1 MANNHYEEEL
11 LAAMKAIA
19 DASVATVKFDKTEKA
34 TIVDTS
40 KSELGEYR
48 VDNGAMTFTA
58 YSDNKTYIDGDVVYV
73 TIPGGDINQ
82 QKIISGKYV
91 SGELEDTSY
100 ISPSE
105 TFISVTDNL
114 FANQFD
120 NEYALTANGATRMIP
135 IASALIDEVG
145 YNRIL
150 ISGEFQTWLKHYNL
164 AAGHYGLRIDIEEKK
179 QIDPNRFDS
188 QIHSYYLDVSS
199 MYGDV
204 YNFETFYKQEILCD
218 TSNIEGLITKVSL
231 VFYQLNDFI
240 DAEKKEIEALVG
252 ADNIFVRNIDVRFG
266 FDLANYDGEDVLL
279 YTTKS
284 STYVDQITPTVKE
297 YFKDKL
303 DPDGPALSDADISGL
318 LEEFNSKDFRIRWLI
333 DEGDRKKVISNISEA
348 PIGTSVHVYRWN
360 LSEGVADFRA
370 GNFWEEIL
378 DYKDSFDIKGFKPD
392 SSKREE
398 KIKIIIESPSQEYV
412 EAQMNKDSEF
422 IELSELANK
431 DKTDGELLAKLEAK
445 RNEYISQITRY
456 ISNELVFT
464 NESDVVD
471 YTSLDLITGLTID
484 VDVNGYNGV
493 YMVYDDVGNILAAS
507 EGTKSRI
514 LSANYTSLV
523 SGDDVADAAE
533 KITWVI
539 PLHNTMIRT
548 PEYGKEYVGPKLI
561 VDTQQLIDNPGT
573 DEVKEYS
580 DRIEITRVG
589 VTPTVGMGE
598 YEPGSAQQI
607 FRIAD
612 HYRQTATN
620 NTILC
625 KIVKNRR
632 TYTAAATLS
641 FGPHGI
647 QGTDYSFT
655 LDYENGAIAIPRT
668 KDYIA
673 YIKPHIYNADNF
685 EITDLYTGDAFEWSW
700 YNKRENQNAAVDGLD
715 ILNNRPGYGGPK
727 NVAAIRVNTDDVT
740 KLRNYIL
747 VCKLK
752 GYTPLAS
759 KDGNQQLTLVAYLP
773 IAIKRPDLP
782 NLAIDGAI
790 NVKYDTTGGNPK
802 KYDKPY
808 TLQSN
813 ETLID
818 DHGNPYQIDFE
829 REDFITWRMVYD
841 PDNCP
846 DAETTSYSYYPHV
859 SEKGYLILPIPFMT
873 TGVGT
878 QYSVEAV
885 VKETRSFKNY
895 KTVVKNNTTVVEYDT
910 VTYTKDEVLW
920 IQPIRLFIERYGSA
934 LLNAWDGNLTI
945 DEENGIILS
954 AMMGA
959 GVKNT
964 DNSFSGVLMGDVS
977 KAYNQNVQGPLAR
990 YYKGIGLYGFDGGVQ
1005 SFGLNVNG
1013 KAFFGASGHGQ
1024 ILIDGSSG
1032 EITSANYKI
1041 NDCGINLDLDDGI
1054 LTAKGPVVTTGTKET
1069 QSLLLIDP
1077 QAGGDY
1083 DSRPFFKISDHLGHD
1098 LMQVGYGVYK
1108 LQNSLYDEGK
1118 VGMQLDF
1125 NRGTLKAKSE
1135 AGKDDQGHKYKS
1147 SFVMIDGS
1155 GDSGSFFRIY
1165 DGKAQKDI
1173 FYAGGSQLNNA
1184 EGTRRIT
1191 DSDTITVKT
1200 NPEVQKVMNE
1210 NISNPVRAAK
1220 DPKVTTTV
1228 KPNKVEGDLAYIT
1241 IIKTS
1246 RAQDDYTGGSVKY
1259 PVTTG
1264 DQAGKL
1270 ESITSSECKICKWK
1284 TSTTTYTITIDM
1296 KKIKSIDLGEGAIL
1310 DFRKPFCRDQVR
1322 DLKDKTVYGQEV
1334 VDKNPDK
1341 IIALTNRDGLTNTS
1355 KTVDSDTNL
1364 TIRHIYYKKTAVAD
1378 IKNGTFFLQSSNY
1391 GGSENEEVNR
1401 LGMKIDLSEGSIAI
1415 YDKNATGG
1423 YVKLSSKASEFL
1435 KVVCVKDGNNQTLI
1449 TAGESQFYLKSFDY
1463 KAPTIKDETV
1473 TDENGTTH
1481 TDRKITSP
1489 GKGLKIDLRSNTIEG
1504 YNVLIHTM
1512 NGADTDKYIKIDS
1525 SASTYP
1531 LRIGAKFRV
1540 SWEGSIWAKDGY
1552 FVDGHFSGVLESN
1565 EGHIGGFLITNQ
1577 GIFTTTDKTTANGN
1591 LSLYSTGDINAGSNA
1606 IRISGSGKYMLIGT
1620 GAQIQFNGATGNA
1633 AFAGGLAIG
1642 GNMLV
1647 AGSISDADLTA
1658 PDANGLTFATA
1669 KTDPAWYINKENG
1682 VVVNKGKIGGWSITK
1697 GHIKSAGSKID
1708 LSSASGS
1715 EYLKVGSL
1723 VLSSSTLNFNAN
1735 NLNAEGTTDD
1745 KIFYSD
1751 GVIHIQSGGE
1761 VQLQGYAAHAGAYYK
1776 FPMNGDV
1783 SFNAISSFRLSYG
1796 GQGGT
1801 TITIDSNDAAV
1812 LGKIFSTL
1820 TVDDIAALKTFL
1832 NNISGKTWGSITANK
1847 TTVNSDTTGNTSE
1860 TSGTGRHKHTYS
1872 KTSVSA
1878 GTAYTIYGWK

>member
-34 TIVDTS
+34 TVVDTS

-252 ADNIFVRNIDVRFG
+252 VDNIFVRNIDVRFG

-318 LEEFNSKDFRIRWLI
+318 LEEFNSKDFRIRWFI

-398 KIKIIIESPSQEYV
+398 KIKIIIESPSQEYI
-412 EAQMNKDSEF
+412 EAQMSKDSEF

-431 DKTDGELLAKLEAK
+431 DKTNGELLAKLEAK

-493 YMVYDDVGNILAAS
+493 YMVYDDAGNILAAS

-641 FGPHGI
+641 FGPHGV

-752 GYTPLAS
+752 GYTSLAS

-790 NVKYDTTGGNPK
+790 NIKYDTTGGNPK

-841 PDNCP
+841 SANCP
-846 DAETTSYSYYPHV
+846 GAETINYSYYPHV
-859 SEKGYLILPIPFMT
+859 SAKGYLILPVPFMT
-873 TGVGT
+873 EGVGT

-895 KTVVKNNTTVVEYDT
+895 KTVVKNNATVVEYDT

-920 IQPIRLFIERYGSA
+920 TQPIRLFTEKYGSA

-959 GVKNT
+959 GIKED
-964 DNSFSGVLMGDVS
+964 DNSFSGILMGDV
-977 KAYNQNVQGPLAR
+977 KATANDPDMN
-990 YYKGIGLYGFDGGVQ
+990 KIGLYGKHHGTAAFGFKIDGTAFLGKPNKGRILFDGNSG
-1005 SFGLNVNG
+1005 SIRSMSYSTLNNSLSTG
-1013 KAFFGASGHGQ
+1013 M
-1024 ILIDGSSG
+1024 LI
-1032 EITSANYKI
+1032 
-1041 NDCGINLDLDDGI
+1041 DLDDGFI
-1054 LTAKGPVVTTGTKET
+1054 DIKGSVLDPNNAVNDNTHSKKFNTTNSRVRISALSPYFSITSASVAVEPQDIDGNPATNSEDSIKAKIEKSQEIIHIGEDKYFLQSIDFNKTNKTGLKFDLAHGQLNAYDFTLEADSRFNAIDGNTAMVRVSSRDPFFQVRLHRADKVPYSEYMETVIVDENGHTTTETVVTTTGIET
-1069 QSLLLIDP
+1069 VQADVDLIKIGKGNYFLQSANYSQVDRKGIKFDLAKGKLEGFDFTLETEGGNSNSKIRVSDKSPYFQIKDANGATLI
-1077 QAGGDY
+1077 
-1083 DSRPFFKISDHLGHD
+1083 
-1098 LMQVGYGVYK
+1098 
-1108 LQNSLYDEGK
+1108 
-1118 VGMQLDF
+1118 
-1125 NRGTLKAKSE
+1125 
-1135 AGKDDQGHKYKS
+1135 
-1147 SFVMIDGS
+1147 
-1155 GDSGSFFRIY
+1155 
-1165 DGKAQKDI
+1165 
-1173 FYAGGSQLNNA
+1173 
-1184 EGTRRIT
+1184 
-1191 DSDTITVKT
+1191 
-1200 NPEVQKVMNE
+1200 
-1210 NISNPVRAAK
+1210 NISNNNYYLQSGDYKKPTISTEIIL
-1220 DPKVTTTV
+1220 DEDGNQIGTDTKVT
-1228 KPNKVEGDLAYIT
+1228 EA
-1241 IIKTS
+1241 
-1246 RAQDDYTGGSVKY
+1246 
-1259 PVTTG
+1259 
-1264 DQAGKL
+1264 
-1270 ESITSSECKICKWK
+1270 
-1284 TSTTTYTITIDM
+1284 
-1296 KKIKSIDLGEGAIL
+1296 
-1310 DFRKPFCRDQVR
+1310 
-1322 DLKDKTVYGQEV
+1322 
-1334 VDKNPDK
+1334 
-1341 IIALTNRDGLTNTS
+1341 
-1355 KTVDSDTNL
+1355 
-1364 TIRHIYYKKTAVAD
+1364 
-1378 IKNGTFFLQSSNY
+1378 
-1391 GGSENEEVNR
+1391 
-1401 LGMKIDLSEGSIAI
+1401 
-1415 YDKNATGG
+1415 
-1423 YVKLSSKASEFL
+1423 
-1435 KVVCVKDGNNQTLI
+1435 
-1449 TAGESQFYLKSFDY
+1449 
-1463 KAPTIKDETV
+1463 
-1473 TDENGTTH
+1473 
-1481 TDRKITSP
+1481 
-1489 GKGLKIDLRSNTIEG
+1489 GKGLKINLGSSKIEG

-1512 NGADTDKYIKIDS
+1512 NGTDSNKYIKIDS
-1525 SASTYP
+1525 GASTYP
-1531 LRIGAKFRV
+1531 LRIGSKFRV
-1540 SWEGSIWAKDGY
+1540 NWDGSIWATDGT
-1552 FVDGHFSGVLESN
+1552 FTGIIKSTAGL
-1565 EGHIGGFLITNQ
+1565 IGGFVINEG
-1577 GIFTTTDKTTANGN
+1577 GIYTKDETTLRLQANGKILLGCTN
-1591 LSLYSTGDINAGSNA
+1591 NVQDSSCKIELNGTDGQINIGGSA
-1606 IRISGSGKYMLIGT
+1606 IRLHYNGGSPYILVGPEALI
-1620 GAQIQFNGATGNA
+1620 QLNGATGGAYFGGDMQITGTLTGNNWNVTNA
-1633 AFAGGLAIG
+1633 GENSIATFNKINITAG
-1642 GNMLV
+1642 
-1647 AGSISDADLTA
+1647 
-1658 PDANGLTFATA
+1658 
-1669 KTDPAWYINKENG
+1669 E
-1682 VVVNKGKIGGWSITK
+1682 IGGWII
-1697 GHIKSAGSKID
+1697 GDNQLKSTNGKTILKSNGKI
-1708 LSSASGS
+1708 SSYEATFYSGC
-1715 EYLKVGSL
+1715 KIG
-1723 VLSSSTLNFNAN
+1723 NWDI
-1735 NLNAEGTTDD
+1735 TDD
-1745 KIFYSD
+1745 GIVGD
-1751 GVIHIQSGGE
+1751 GVSLTTGGLYFCRYSGNGIGAHITSSGANL
-1761 VQLQGYAAHAGAYYK
+1761 V
-1776 FPMNGDV
+1776 
-1783 SFNAISSFRLSYG
+1783 
-1796 GQGGT
+1796 
-1801 TITIDSNDAAV
+1801 ITASDDI
-1812 LGKIFSTL
+1812 TL
-1820 TVDDIAALKTFL
+1820 TAQGINSNGMWAGTVSIAALANEVDALRKFRTNTDNAL
-1832 NNISGKTWGSITANK
+1832 KNAITNIVNDLIDAKLKDSNGNDKYASANHSHSYASSNHIH
-1847 TTVNSDTTGNTSE
+1847 TYGVANSR
-1860 TSGTGRHKHTYS
+1860 TSGP
-1872 KTSVSA
+1872 TSP
-1878 GTAYTIYGWK
+1878 

>member
-58 YSDNKTYIDGDVVYV
+58 YSDNKTYVNGDVVYV

-100 ISPSE
+100 VSPAE

-218 TSNIEGLITKVSL
+218 TSNIEGLITKVNL

-252 ADNIFVRNIDVRFG
+252 IDNIFVRNIDVRFG

-297 YFKDKL
+297 YFKKKL

-333 DEGDRKKVISNISEA
+333 DDGDRKKVISNISEA

-398 KIKIIIESPSQEYV
+398 KIKIIIESPSQEYI
-412 EAQMNKDSEF
+412 EAQMNKDREF
-422 IELSELANK
+422 IELSELADN
-431 DKTDGELLAKLEAK
+431 DKNDGELLAKLEAK

-464 NESDVVD
+464 NESDIVD

-493 YMVYDDVGNILAAS
+493 YMVYDDAGNILAAS

-539 PLHNTMIRT
+539 PLHNTMIRK

-598 YEPGSAQQI
+598 YEPGSAQQV
-607 FRIAD
+607 FRIED

-620 NTILC
+620 NSILC

-641 FGPHGI
+641 FGPHGV

-673 YIKPHIYNADNF
+673 YVKPHIYNADNF

-759 KDGNQQLTLVAYLP
+759 KDGNQRLTLVAYLP

-782 NLAIDGAI
+782 NLAIDGAV

-813 ETLID
+813 ETMIN
-818 DHGNPYQIDFE
+818 DHGNPYEINFE
-829 REDFITWRMVYD
+829 EEDLITWRMVYD
-841 PDNCP
+841 STDCP
-846 DAETTSYSYYPHV
+846 GAETINYSYYPHV
-859 SEKGYLILPIPFMT
+859 STKGYLTLPVPFMT
-873 TGVGT
+873 EGVGT

-895 KTVVKNNTTVVEYDT
+895 KTVVKNNATVVEYET

-920 IQPIRLFIERYGSA
+920 TQPIRLFTEKYGSA

-959 GVKNT
+959 GIKED
-964 DNSFSGVLMGDVS
+964 DNSFSGILMGDV
-977 KAYNQNVQGPLAR
+977 KATANDPDMD
-990 YYKGIGLYGFDGGVQ
+990 KIGLYGKNHGTAAFGFKIDGTAFLGKPDKGRILFDG
-1005 SFGLNVNG
+1005 N
-1013 KAFFGASGHGQ
+1013 SGSIRSMSYSTRNNSLSTGM
-1024 ILIDGSSG
+1024 LIDLDDGFIDIRGSVLDPNNAINDNTHSKKFNTTNSRVRISALSPYFS
-1032 EITSANYKI
+1032 ITSANVAVEPQDIDGNTPAADSEDSIKAKVERSQEIIHIGEDKYFLQSIDFDKT
-1041 NDCGINLDLDDGI
+1041 NKTGLKFDLAHGQLNAYDFTLEADSRFDAVNGN
-1054 LTAKGPVVTTGTKET
+1054 TAMVRISSRDPFFQVRLHRADQADYTEYTETVVVDENGSTTTETVVTTIGTTDVQTNVDLIKIGKGNYFL
-1069 QSLLLIDP
+1069 QSANYS
-1077 QAGGDY
+1077 QA
-1083 DSRPFFKISDHLGHD
+1083 
-1098 LMQVGYGVYK
+1098 
-1108 LQNSLYDEGK
+1108 
-1118 VGMQLDF
+1118 
-1125 NRGTLKAKSE
+1125 NRTGIK
-1135 AGKDDQGHKYKS
+1135 
-1147 SFVMIDGS
+1147 F
-1155 GDSGSFFRIY
+1155 
-1165 DGKAQKDI
+1165 
-1173 FYAGGSQLNNA
+1173 
-1184 EGTRRIT
+1184 
-1191 DSDTITVKT
+1191 
-1200 NPEVQKVMNE
+1200 
-1210 NISNPVRAAK
+1210 
-1220 DPKVTTTV
+1220 
-1228 KPNKVEGDLAYIT
+1228 DLA
-1241 IIKTS
+1241 K
-1246 RAQDDYTGGSVKY
+1246 
-1259 PVTTG
+1259 
-1264 DQAGKL
+1264 GKL
-1270 ESITSSECKICKWK
+1270 EGFDFTLETEGGSSNSKIRVSDK
-1284 TSTTTYTITIDM
+1284 SPYFQ
-1296 KKIKSIDLGEGAIL
+1296 IKDANG
-1310 DFRKPFCRDQVR
+1310 
-1322 DLKDKTVYGQEV
+1322 
-1334 VDKNPDK
+1334 
-1341 IIALTNRDGLTNTS
+1341 NTLINIS
-1355 KTVDSDTNL
+1355 KSSYYLQSGD
-1364 TIRHIYYKKTAVAD
+1364 YKKP
-1378 IKNGTFFLQSSNY
+1378 TFT
-1391 GGSENEEVNR
+1391 EEPIVDVDGNQVDTDAR
-1401 LGMKIDLSEGSIAI
+1401 KI
-1415 YDKNATGG
+1415 
-1423 YVKLSSKASEFL
+1423 SKA
-1435 KVVCVKDGNNQTLI
+1435 
-1449 TAGESQFYLKSFDY
+1449 
-1463 KAPTIKDETV
+1463 
-1473 TDENGTTH
+1473 
-1481 TDRKITSP
+1481 
-1489 GKGLKIDLRSNTIEG
+1489 GKGLKINLGSSKIEG
-1504 YNVLIHTM
+1504 YDVLIHTM
-1512 NGADTDKYIKIDS
+1512 NGTNSNKDIKIDS

-1531 LRIGAKFRV
+1531 LRIGSKFRV
-1540 SWEGSIWAKDGY
+1540 SWDGSIWAKDGT
-1552 FVDGHFSGVLESN
+1552 FAGVIKSTAGL
-1565 EGHIGGFLITNQ
+1565 IGGFVINEG
-1577 GIFTTTDKTTANGN
+1577 GIYTIDGSTLRLQANGKILLGCDRN
-1591 LSLYSTGDINAGSNA
+1591 EQDSSCKIALDGTNGQINIGGSA
-1606 IRISGSGKYMLIGT
+1606 IRLHYNGGSPYILVGPDALI
-1620 GAQIQFNGATGNA
+1620 QLNGATGGAYFGGDMEITGTLTGNNWSVSNA
-1633 AFAGGLAIG
+1633 GTNSVATFNKINITAG
-1642 GNMLV
+1642 
-1647 AGSISDADLTA
+1647 
-1658 PDANGLTFATA
+1658 
-1669 KTDPAWYINKENG
+1669 E
-1682 VVVNKGKIGGWSITK
+1682 IGGWIIGDK
-1697 GHIKSAGSKID
+1697 QLKSTNGKTI
-1708 LSSASGS
+1708 LKSSG
-1715 EYLKVGSL
+1715 
-1723 VLSSSTLNFNAN
+1723 
-1735 NLNAEGTTDD
+1735 
-1745 KIFYSD
+1745 
-1751 GVIHIQSGGE
+1751 
-1761 VQLQGYAAHAGAYYK
+1761 
-1776 FPMNGDV
+1776 
-1783 SFNAISSFRLSYG
+1783 AISSYEATFYSGCKIGDWDITDKGIIGDGVSLTSNGLYFCRFSNTGIGTRITSSGADMSLYAANDIILTASGLDSGGMWSGSVSIASLANEVNTLNKFRR
-1796 GQGGT
+1796 
-1801 TITIDSNDAAV
+1801 N
-1812 LGKIFSTL
+1812 
-1820 TVDDIAALKTFL
+1820 VDNALKTAITSIVNDL
-1832 NNISGKTWGSITANK
+1832 IDAKLKDASGNAKYAAAGHTHSYASSDHIHTYGLT
-1847 TTVNSDTTGNTSE
+1847 NSR
-1860 TSGTGRHKHTYS
+1860 TSGP
-1872 KTSVSA
+1872 TSP
-1878 GTAYTIYGWK
+1878 

>member
-135 IASALIDEVG
+135 VASALIDEVG

-240 DAEKKEIEALVG
+240 DTEKKEIEALVG

-348 PIGTSVHVYRWN
+348 PIGTSVHVYKWN

-398 KIKIIIESPSQEYV
+398 KIKIIIESPSQEYI
-412 EAQMNKDSEF
+412 EAQMSKDSEF

-668 KDYIA
+668 KGYIA

-715 ILNNRPGYGGPK
+715 ILNNRPEYNGPK

-790 NVKYDTTGGNPK
+790 NIKYDTTGGNPK

-841 PDNCP
+841 SADCP
-846 DAETTSYSYYPHV
+846 GAETINYSYYPHV
-859 SEKGYLILPIPFMT
+859 SAKGYLTLPVPFMT
-873 TGVGT
+873 EGVGT

-895 KTVVKNNTTVVEYDT
+895 KTVVKNNATVVEYDT

-920 IQPIRLFIERYGSA
+920 TQPIRLFIEKYGSA

-959 GVKNT
+959 GIKED
-964 DNSFSGVLMGDVS
+964 DNSFSGILMGDV
-977 KAYNQNVQGPLAR
+977 KATANDPDMN
-990 YYKGIGLYGFDGGVQ
+990 KIGLYGKHHGTAAFGFKIDGTAFLGKPNKGRILFDGNSG
-1005 SFGLNVNG
+1005 SIRSMSYSTLNNSLSTG
-1013 KAFFGASGHGQ
+1013 M
-1024 ILIDGSSG
+1024 LI
-1032 EITSANYKI
+1032 
-1041 NDCGINLDLDDGI
+1041 DLDDGFIDIKGSI
-1054 LTAKGPVVTTGTKET
+1054 LDPNNAVNDNTHSKKFNTTNSRVRISALSPYFSITSASIAVEPQDIDGNTPAANSEDGIKAKIEKSQEIIHIGEDKYFLQSIDFNKTNKTGLKFDLAHGQLNAYDFTLEADSRFNEVDGNTAMVRISSRDPFFQVKLHRADQVSYSEYTERVTVDENGNTTTETVVTATGTVTVPTNVDLIKIGKGNYFLQSANYSQSNRTGIKFDLAKGKLEGFDFTLET
-1069 QSLLLIDP
+1069 EGGNSNSKIRVSDKSPYFQIKDANGATLI
-1077 QAGGDY
+1077 
-1083 DSRPFFKISDHLGHD
+1083 
-1098 LMQVGYGVYK
+1098 
-1108 LQNSLYDEGK
+1108 
-1118 VGMQLDF
+1118 
-1125 NRGTLKAKSE
+1125 
-1135 AGKDDQGHKYKS
+1135 
-1147 SFVMIDGS
+1147 
-1155 GDSGSFFRIY
+1155 
-1165 DGKAQKDI
+1165 
-1173 FYAGGSQLNNA
+1173 
-1184 EGTRRIT
+1184 
-1191 DSDTITVKT
+1191 
-1200 NPEVQKVMNE
+1200 
-1210 NISNPVRAAK
+1210 NISN
-1220 DPKVTTTV
+1220 
-1228 KPNKVEGDLAYIT
+1228 N
-1241 IIKTS
+1241 S
-1246 RAQDDYTGGSVKY
+1246 
-1259 PVTTG
+1259 
-1264 DQAGKL
+1264 
-1270 ESITSSECKICKWK
+1270 
-1284 TSTTTYTITIDM
+1284 
-1296 KKIKSIDLGEGAIL
+1296 
-1310 DFRKPFCRDQVR
+1310 
-1322 DLKDKTVYGQEV
+1322 
-1334 VDKNPDK
+1334 
-1341 IIALTNRDGLTNTS
+1341 
-1355 KTVDSDTNL
+1355 
-1364 TIRHIYYKKTAVAD
+1364 YY
-1378 IKNGTFFLQSSNY
+1378 LQS
-1391 GGSENEEVNR
+1391 G
-1401 LGMKIDLSEGSIAI
+1401 
-1415 YDKNATGG
+1415 
-1423 YVKLSSKASEFL
+1423 
-1435 KVVCVKDGNNQTLI
+1435 
-1449 TAGESQFYLKSFDY
+1449 DY
-1463 KAPTIKDETV
+1463 KRPTFSTEPV
-1473 TDENGTTH
+1473 LDENGNQVD
-1481 TDRKITSP
+1481 TDTRKITEP
-1489 GKGLKIDLRSNTIEG
+1489 GKGLKINLGSSKIEG
-1504 YNVLIHTM
+1504 YDVLIYTM

-1735 NLNAEGTTDD
+1735 SLNKEGTTDD

-1751 GVIHIQSGGE
+1751 NVIHIQSGGG
-1761 VQLQGYAAHAGAYYK
+1761 VQLGGYSAVAGAYYK
-1776 FPMNGDV
+1776 FPMNGEV
-1783 SFNAISSFRLSYG
+1783 SFNAIKSFRLSYG

-1801 TITIDSNDAAV
+1801 TITISSNDAAV

-1847 TTVNSDTTGNTSE
+1847 TTVNSDITENTSE
-1860 TSGTGRHKHTYS
+1860 TRGTGRHKHTYS